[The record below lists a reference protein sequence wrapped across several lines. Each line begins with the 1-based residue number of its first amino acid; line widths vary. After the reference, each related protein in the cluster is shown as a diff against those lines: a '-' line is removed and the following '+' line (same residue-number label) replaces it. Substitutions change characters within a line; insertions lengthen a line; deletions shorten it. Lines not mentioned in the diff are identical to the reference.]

1 MDRIF
6 DNDIKFDS
14 LTSVTLTVSDT
25 LEVKANKVDLIVEVK
40 VKENTYENAMK
51 SGADKV
57 KVIQDLVNISEDRVK
72 VQELNVIPVYENI
85 RHEEKSGGLFTKET
99 VETKVVR
106 ELIGFEYNSKFI
118 ITYNVGDEE
127 LPKVYSKILLSGV
140 AEKLNYKYYID
151 DIRPYED
158 KLLENILERAK
169 RQVIIMANT
178 MGYEIDSLVS
188 IDKVINK
195 TNVTFSNQL
204 NTYDL
209 EDDWDYDCDDCCF
222 EDVVEA
228 QTENMFN
235 KDNVETRTISDS
247 LNIKFKIK
255 KIEKAR
261 V

>member
-6 DNDIKFDS
+6 NNDVKIDS
-14 LTSVTLTVSDT
+14 LASVTLTVSDA
-25 LEVKANKVDLIVEVK
+25 LEVKANKVDLIVEIK
-40 VKENTYENAMK
+40 AKEGTYENAMK
-51 SGADKV
+51 SGTAKV
-57 KVIQDLVNISEDRVK
+57 RVIQDLVNISEDRVK
-72 VQELNVIPVYENI
+72 VKELNIIPVYENI

-99 VETKVVR
+99 IETKVVR
-106 ELIGFEYNSKFI
+106 ELIGFEYNSKFT

-127 LPKVYSKILLSGV
+127 IPKVYSKILLSGV
-140 AEKLNYKYYID
+140 ADKLNYNYYID

-195 TNVTFSNQL
+195 TNVIFSNQ
-204 NTYDL
+204 Y
-209 EDDWDYDCDDCCF
+209 EDNWDYDCDDCCF

-235 KDNVETRTISDS
+235 EDNVETRTISDS

-255 KIEKAR
+255 KIEKAS